1 MTTRRLPRLRLLAAA
16 ACVAVSAAAW
26 AAPHDWNTL
35 SPAQREVLRPLQSQ
49 WALIDGPRR
58 QKWLEVAAR
67 FPRMT
72 ADEQSLVRSRMSGW
86 AGLPAK
92 DRNEARARFQ
102 DSARLPQDERKARWE
117 AYQSL
122 TPEQRQ
128 ALADQAQARRSGKPA
143 TPAPVAV
150 AAKPGE
156 RVAAPQAK
164 SNVVT
169 AALPPV
175 GTAKTVAPGTLKA
188 GPGASTRPI
197 SQRPAPPRH
206 QQAGLPKIAATPEFV
221 HSTTLLPQRG
231 PQAAAVTPPPP
242 HDEH

>member
-1 MTTRRLPRLRLLAAA
+1 MHRALLDLSRSLIAAS
-16 ACVAVSAAAW
+16 CVAVSAAAW
-26 AAPHDWNTL
+26 AAPNDWSTL
-35 SPAQREVLRPLQSQ
+35 SPAQREVLQPLQPQ
-49 WALIDGPRR
+49 WAAIDAPRR

-67 FPRMT
+67 FPRMSSE
-72 ADEQSLVRSRMSGW
+72 EQALLRSRMSGW

-102 DSARLPQDERKARWE
+102 DSSRLPQDERKARWE

-122 TPEQRQ
+122 SAEQRQ
-128 ALADQAQARRSGKPA
+128 ALADQAQARKAGKPV
-143 TPAPVAV
+143 TPVTV
-150 AAKPGE
+150 KPAD
-156 RVAAPQAK
+156 RVEPPQPK

-175 GTAKTVAPGTLKA
+175 GSGKTVAPGTLKA

-231 PQAAAVTPPPP
+231 PQGAAVTPPPP

>member
-1 MTTRRLPRLRLLAAA
+1 MSFRGPLPTLRLLTAAL
-16 ACVAVSAAAW
+16 CVAVSASAW

-35 SPAQREVLRPLQSQ
+35 SKAQRDVLQPLQPQ
-49 WALIDGPRR
+49 WGSIDGPRR

-72 ADEQSLVRSRMSGW
+72 AEEQALVRSRMSGW

-92 DRNEARARFQ
+92 ERNEARVRFQ
-102 DSARLPQDERKARWE
+102 DSTRLPQDERKARWE

-122 TPEQRQ
+122 SAEQRQ
-128 ALADQAQARRSGKPA
+128 ALVDQAQARRAGKP
-143 TPAPVAV
+143 TAPVAV
-150 AAKPGE
+150 KPADRAE
-156 RVAAPQAK
+156 PPQPK

-175 GTAKTVAPGTLKA
+175 GSGKTVAPGTLKA

-231 PQAAAVTPPPP
+231 PQGAAVTPPPP